1 LPNWAATTAATY
13 EIARTFNDM
22 MMPINETGLIQGAKK
37 DAYTAI
43 SKRIFAYSEGRDRSR
58 HSASGYASQ
67 QSSAGWYG
75 IFFATSEKSF
85 DDFARIANAQR
96 DDGEYARC
104 IDVPAL
110 TDGCDTIFDRATIA
124 SKREKASTWARTEL
138 RRLRAAC
145 KNHSGV
151 AAHAFI
157 RRLPNGWNEHA
168 EFLKERVDEFVI
180 AVNGN
185 ALTDVKQHA
194 AKNFGVIYAGAC
206 LAIEKD
212 VLPWDPK
219 DLSASLRE
227 CFMDAMHGIRTSDDV
242 LVGGQTKLREALQN
256 GPLWPSVSAWPNS
269 TNAIG
274 FLKQEG
280 GRKRY
285 VAGTK
290 EFRQLFEDEDQARA
304 VLGWLHAEELLK
316 ISLGENES
324 LEAGIWKGTTPRWPN
339 GGAHRSYEF
348 FDPFEADRATAA
360 RNGCNRKTGRKTL
373 AR

>member
-1 LPNWAATTAATY
+1 
-13 EIARTFNDM
+13 M

-110 TDGCDTIFDRATIA
+110 TDGCDTIFDRVTIA
-124 SKREKASTWARTEL
+124 SKREGASTWARTEL

-157 RRLPNGWNEHA
+157 RSLPNGWNEHA
-168 EFLKERVDEFVI
+168 EFLKKRADEFVI

-185 ALTDVKQHA
+185 ALNDVKQHA

-206 LAIEKD
+206 LAIQKK
-212 VLPWDPK
+212 VLPWK
-219 DLSASLRE
+219 SKFLLASLRE
-227 CFMDAMHGIRTSDDV
+227 CFMDAMHGVRTSDDV
-242 LVGGQTKLREALQN
+242 LVGGQAKLREALQD
-256 GPLWPSVSAWPNS
+256 GALWPSVSAWANS
-269 TNAIG
+269 MNAIG
-274 FLKQEG
+274 FIKLEG

-285 VAGTK
+285 VSGTK
-290 EFRQLFEDEDQARA
+290 AFRELFDSDDDQARS
-304 VLGWLHAEELLK
+304 VLDWLHAEGLLK
-316 ISLGENES
+316 VSQGQGES
-324 LEAGIWKGTTPRWPN
+324 IEAAIWKGTTLRWPDN
-339 GGAHRSYEF
+339 IPKRSYDF
-348 FDPFEADRATAA
+348 LDPFEAARATC
-360 RNGCNRKTGRKTL
+360 RPKQV
-373 AR
+373 